1 MYIFTSRTPSKT
13 KASPNKRLME
23 TPPNT
28 KGSFS
33 KKPVKGDIE
42 SDIDDSVPSKTSS
55 KTSGKK
61 PMEARS
67 QVDTTSDTE
76 ALMSPFQQ
84 FDPRRSSKKR

>member
-1 MYIFTSRTPSKT
+1 
-13 KASPNKRLME
+13 ME

-67 QVDTTSDTE
+67 QIDTTSDTE

-84 FDPRRSSKKR
+84 FDPRRSNKKR

>member
-13 KASPNKRLME
+13 KSFPNNRLMV
-23 TPPNT
+23 TPPNP
-28 KGSFS
+28 KGSLS

-61 PMEARS
+61 PMDARS
-67 QVDTTSDTE
+67 QVDNTSDTE

-84 FDPRRSSKKR
+84 FDPCRSNKKR